1 MILGLGEVGWLAVR
15 WWVWLYF
22 LFSIIVGIFSALYW
36 KREAVIKLYFQTRFP
51 EKVIKIFIHYK
62 SGMFNI
68 YWRLIPDNNLFKV
81 SNLTYEFNDEQILRE
96 NDFFSLKQNNKKT
109 LMKLGD
115 AEYYFEDLAL
125 INQKGKKWAEIHY
138 FHNNPKPLSFD
149 FTNNKLNFTS
159 KQMTDF
165 EQNDLFVKL
174 LTLDQ
179 EKKTLFFLIIMVGLN
194 LFVTI
199 FIVAK
204 MMGWIK

>member
-125 INQKGKKWAEIHY
+125 IKSKGGKYPEIHY
-138 FHNNPKPLSFD
+138 FYNNPKPLD
-149 FTNNKLNFTS
+149 FNLSDEELTFSS
-159 KQMTDF
+159 KQMHDF
-165 EQNDLFVKL
+165 EQNDLFKKL
-174 LTLDQ
+174 LTLSQ
-179 EKKTLFFLIIMVGLN
+179 ERSTMMILMIISGINIIVS
-194 LFVTI
+194 FVI
-199 FIVAK
+199 LAK
-204 MMGWIK
+204 IMGWIK